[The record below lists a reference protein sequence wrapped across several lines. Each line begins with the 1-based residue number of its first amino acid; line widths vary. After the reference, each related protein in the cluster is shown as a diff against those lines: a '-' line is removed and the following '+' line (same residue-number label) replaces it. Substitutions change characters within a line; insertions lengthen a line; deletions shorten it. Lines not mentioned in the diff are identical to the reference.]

1 MWNNEYVKC
10 PTSCSDDT
18 PFTEC
23 ACSCPTL
30 DFEDL
35 GFMDIMTILEDVGI
49 DIYLRPSGAQGGPT
63 AMQDSVV
70 EEVSIAEMARQAA
83 VRLAKLEPD
92 TFGIELSKQRPELFA
107 LAQLDVAQPA
117 AAQTTSGSQSA
128 TGVAAQAGQDV
139 SAGTGATEGA
149 STTTEGGQSATATGI
164 EGGQSATATASE
176 GGQSATATGIE
187 GGQSATATASEG
199 DQSATATGIE
209 GGQSATATTEGG
221 QSATATASEG
231 GQIASTTT
239 EGDQSATATAS
250 EGGQIASTTTEGSQS
265 ATATG
270 TSGGGQSSSSAT
282 GGGGS
287 QAGGGASGSVASTG
301 ASASSTWLDVLSSR
315 QIKNYFDWLIKFSCH
330 PGKLGAM
337 ATGASSNDPVFWCG
351 ARRRAGRPS
360 FARLR

>member
-23 ACSCPTL
+23 TCSCPTL

-49 DIYLRPSGAQGGPT
+49 DIYLRPSGAQSGPT

-107 LAQLDVAQPA
+107 LAQLDAAQPA
-117 AAQTTSGSQSA
+117 AAQTASSSQSV

-139 SAGTGATEGA
+139 SAGTGAAAGA
-149 STTTEGGQSATATGI
+149 STTTEGGQSATAAAVGSESATTTAGGQTTAATGRT
-164 EGGQSATATASE
+164 EGGQSASATGTSEDGQTASAATSTSE
-176 GGQSATATGIE
+176 GGQSASAGTGP
-187 GGQSATATASEG
+187 
-199 DQSATATGIE
+199 
-209 GGQSATATTEGG
+209 
-221 QSATATASEG
+221 SEG
-231 GQIASTTT
+231 GQTASTTT
-239 EGDQSATATAS
+239 G
-250 EGGQIASTTTEGSQS
+250 TT
-265 ATATG
+265 
-270 TSGGGQSSSSAT
+270 GGGQSSSSAAS
-282 GGGGS
+282 GSGS

-337 ATGASSNDPVFWCG
+337 ATGASSNDPIFWCVARPRADPTSAR
-351 ARRRAGRPS
+351 ARRNCRPAQVAAS
-360 FARLR
+360 DL

>member
-1 MWNNEYVKC
+1 
-10 PTSCSDDT
+10 
-18 PFTEC
+18 
-23 ACSCPTL
+23 
-30 DFEDL
+30 
-35 GFMDIMTILEDVGI
+35 MDIMTILEDVGI

-128 TGVAAQAGQDV
+128 TGVTAQAGQDV

-187 GGQSATATASEG
+187 GG
-199 DQSATATGIE
+199 
-209 GGQSATATTEGG
+209 
-221 QSATATASEG
+221 
-231 GQIASTTT
+231 
-239 EGDQSATATAS
+239 QSATATAS

>member
-128 TGVAAQAGQDV
+128 TGVTAQAGQDV

-176 GGQSATATGIE
+176 G
-187 GGQSATATASEG
+187 
-199 DQSATATGIE
+199 DQSATATGI
-209 GGQSATATTEGG
+209 EGG

>member
-49 DIYLRPSGAQGGPT
+49 DIYLRPSGAQSGPT

-149 STTTEGGQSATATGI
+149 ST
-164 EGGQSATATASE
+164 
-176 GGQSATATGIE
+176 
-187 GGQSATATASEG
+187 
-199 DQSATATGIE
+199 
-209 GGQSATATTEGG
+209 TTEGG

>member
-149 STTTEGGQSATATGI
+149 STTTEGGQSATAT
-164 EGGQSATATASE
+164 ASE

-221 QSATATASEG
+221 
-231 GQIASTTT
+231 
-239 EGDQSATATAS
+239 QSATATAS

>member
-149 STTTEGGQSATATGI
+149 STTT
-164 EGGQSATATASE
+164 E

>member
-164 EGGQSATATASE
+164 EGGQSATATAF
-176 GGQSATATGIE
+176 
-187 GGQSATATASEG
+187 EG

>member
-176 GGQSATATGIE
+176 GGQI
-187 GGQSATATASEG
+187 ASTTTEG

-221 QSATATASEG
+221 
-231 GQIASTTT
+231 
-239 EGDQSATATAS
+239 QSATATAS

-360 FARLR
+360 FADRR

>member
-128 TGVAAQAGQDV
+128 TGVTAQAGQDV

-149 STTTEGGQSATATGI
+149 STTT
-164 EGGQSATATASE
+164 E

>member
-164 EGGQSATATASE
+164 EGGQSATATAF
-176 GGQSATATGIE
+176 
-187 GGQSATATASEG
+187 EG

-270 TSGGGQSSSSAT
+270 TSGGGQSSSSAA

>member
-164 EGGQSATATASE
+164 EGGQSATATAF
-176 GGQSATATGIE
+176 
-187 GGQSATATASEG
+187 EG

-239 EGDQSATATAS
+239 EG
-250 EGGQIASTTTEGSQS
+250 SQS

-270 TSGGGQSSSSAT
+270 TSGGGQSSSSAA